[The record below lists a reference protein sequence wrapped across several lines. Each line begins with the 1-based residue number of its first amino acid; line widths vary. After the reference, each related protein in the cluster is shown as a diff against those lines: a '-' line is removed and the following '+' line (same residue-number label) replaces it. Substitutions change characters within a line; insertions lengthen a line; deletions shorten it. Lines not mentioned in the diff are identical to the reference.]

1 MNILIAG
8 DGEVGFYLARMLSV
22 VEDHNIVVVDPH
34 SDLLER
40 LEASTDLLTI
50 TGDSCSVSVLDQAN
64 VRNMDLLISVLHE
77 EEPNLLTCIIG
88 KKMGAKRTIARV
100 NTVEMNRDDR
110 RAFFS
115 GLGVDRCVC
124 PERIASNE
132 IVNLLQH
139 SGTAE
144 VFNFGQNL
152 LRLMSLRINDDAPL
166 VGKTLARIAEE
177 YPHLDFR
184 AVAVHRNR
192 RTIIPMG
199 GDTLMAGDLVYV
211 IVRPESAEAFFAL
224 TGTHDKKINNVM
236 IAGAGRI
243 GKQTTLRIEK
253 DMKVKLIEKDR
264 RRCEEVAAE
273 VSSDTLIIN
282 GDATDLDVLRDE
294 GMERMD
300 AFIAVTDST
309 ETNIMA
315 CLYAKKAGVHTTIA
329 LVENIDYI
337 DLAQTV
343 GVDTIIN
350 KKLITASYIAR
361 FTMNAEVESSKVL
374 SGVDAEVLEFVVK
387 PDAKVTRRAIKHLHL
402 PEGSII
408 GGVIR
413 GSQSFIAVGDFRIE
427 AGDRVV
433 VFAEPYAVRKL
444 PGLFN

>member
-1 MNILIAG
+1 N
-8 DGEVGFYLARMLSV
+8 
-22 VEDHNIVVVDPH
+22 
-34 SDLLER
+34 
-40 LEASTDLLTI
+40 
-50 TGDSCSVSVLDQAN
+50 
-64 VRNMDLLISVLHE
+64 
-77 EEPNLLTCIIG
+77 
-88 KKMGAKRTIARV
+88 GA
-100 NTVEMNRDDR
+100 
-110 RAFFS
+110 
-115 GLGVDRCVC
+115 
-124 PERIASNE
+124 
-132 IVNLLQH
+132 
-139 SGTAE
+139 
-144 VFNFGQNL
+144 
-152 LRLMSLRINDDAPL
+152 
-166 VGKTLARIAEE
+166 
-177 YPHLDFR
+177 
-184 AVAVHRNR
+184 
-192 RTIIPMG
+192 
-199 GDTLMAGDLVYV
+199 LMAGDLVYV

-264 RRCEEVAAE
+264 RRCEEVAAD

-413 GSQSFIAVGDFRIE
+413 GTQSFIAVGDFRIE

>member
-8 DGEVGFYLARMLSV
+8 DGEVGFHLARMLTE
-22 VEDHNIVVVDPH
+22 VEDHSIVVVDPH
-34 SDLLER
+34 SELLER
-40 LEASTDLLTI
+40 LEAGTDLLTI
-50 TGDSCSVSVLDQAN
+50 TGDSCSVSVLERAN
-64 VRNMDLLISVLHE
+64 IRNTDLLISVLHDE
-77 EEPNLLTCIIG
+77 DPNLLTCIIG
-88 KKMGAKRTIARV
+88 KQLGAKRAIARV
-100 NTVEMNRDDR
+100 NSAEMNREDR
-110 RAFFS
+110 RAFFTD
-115 GLGVDRCVC
+115 LGIDRYVC
-124 PERIASNE
+124 PEKIASTE
-132 IVNLLQH
+132 IVNLLKH
-139 SGTAE
+139 SGSAE
-144 VFNFGQNL
+144 VFNFGDNL
-152 LRLMSLRINDDAPL
+152 LRLLLLRVSDNAP
-166 VGKTLARIAEE
+166 VIGKTFMHLAAE

-199 GDTLMAGDLVYV
+199 HDALQAHDLVYV
-211 IVRPESAEAFFAL
+211 IARPESCDELFAL
-224 TGTHDKKINNVM
+224 SGRHEKKINNVM

-243 GKQTTLRIEK
+243 GKMTAKRIEK
-253 DMKVKLIEKDR
+253 NMTVKLIEKDR
-264 RRCEEVAAE
+264 RRCEDVAAE
-273 VSSDTLIIN
+273 LQHGSLIIN

-294 GMERMD
+294 GMENMD

-309 ETNIMA
+309 ETNILA

-361 FTMNAEVESSKVL
+361 FTLDAEIESSKVL
-374 SGVDAEVLEFVVK
+374 SGVDAEVLEFVVQ
-387 PDAKVTRRAIKHLHL
+387 PNAKVTRHPIKHLHL

-413 GSQSFIAVGDFRIE
+413 GSQSFIATGELQIQAD
-427 AGDRVV
+427 DRVV